1 MKCPV
6 CGCQGF
12 YVKDPE
18 DEFETYELRVGDGG
32 IAFEPGTDASAAPAL
47 GDATE
52 TFCNKCSWHGK
63 LGELDEPAR

>member
-18 DEFETYELRVGDGG
+18 DEFETYEFRTVDGG
-32 IAFEPGTDASAAPAL
+32 ISYEPGTDAAAAPAL
-47 GDATE
+47 EDATE
-52 TFCNKCSWHGK
+52 AFCNKCSWHGRI
-63 LGELDEPAR
+63 GELNKPAR